1 MIDIDKQPVLS
12 RWQIAA
18 LGAVLAV
25 VVFAV
30 YVRTGG
36 FEFVNYDDPKYVYEN
51 RHVLAGFSWENV
63 KWAFTSFHASNW
75 HPLTWLSLMA
85 DCQLSANHAQACHIT
100 NVILH
105 TANTVLCFL
114 TLYLLTG
121 NAWPAFLVGALFG
134 LHPLHVESV
143 AWVAER
149 KDVLS
154 TLFWFLTMLAYL
166 RYVRK
171 GGLVSYLPVAVFFAL
186 GLMAK
191 PMLVTLPFV
200 LLLVDWWPLGRMA
213 GAQGSSSPA
222 RRRRGSHSRHRP
234 RQPAIGAH
242 PMRLIAEKIPLF
254 VLCVVS
260 SMITMRA
267 QGAVRVSFEVLP
279 TTARIANAVVAYA
292 VYLGK
297 MFVPAGLSVYYPHS
311 GTWPKWPVLGAA
323 LVLLAISGLVLAFG
337 RQRRYLTV
345 GWLWYLGT
353 MIPVVGLV
361 QVGVQSY
368 ADRYTYIPL
377 TGAFIMIAFGADELL
392 RRRRFGSA
400 AGAGLRYGFAASLVL
415 ALSVG
420 TWMQT
425 GHWADNIK
433 LYSHAIEVT
442 DRNHMAHN
450 NLGVSLRDAGRIDEA
465 IEHWKKAV
473 EILPQ
478 FDDAIINLGV
488 GLIEQKRYGE
498 AITYYKEYIN
508 GGNENFLVYNNL
520 GNALKEIGEFGEAAR
535 YYNRA
540 LRFKGDAWQIH
551 YNLGLVFYQVQKL
564 DAAIGH
570 YKEALRLSNN
580 NPIVAE
586 ALTLA
591 QSQKSR
597 SVGQKNDSA
606 QKPDEQRRN

>member
-1 MIDIDKQPVLS
+1 MVDIDRKPVLS
-12 RWQIAA
+12 RWQIAS
-18 LGAVLAV
+18 LGAVLAA

-30 YVRTGG
+30 YVRVSG

-51 RHVLAGFSWENV
+51 SHVFTGFSWENV

-85 DCQLSANHAQACHIT
+85 DCQFSANHAQACHIT

-171 GGLVSYLPVAVFFAL
+171 GSLGSYLPVVVFFAL

-213 GAQGSSSPA
+213 AIDRSASSA
-222 RRRRGSHSRHRP
+222 HRRRNAHSRHRS
-234 RQPAIGAH
+234 RQPTIGARL
-242 PMRLIAEKIPLF
+242 MWLIAEKIPLF
-254 VLCVVS
+254 VLCAVS

-267 QGAVRVSFEVLP
+267 QGAVRVSFDVLP
-279 TTARIANAVVAYA
+279 ATARIANAMVAYA

-297 MFVPAGLSVYYPHS
+297 MLVPAGLSVYYPHS

-323 LVLLAISGLVLAFG
+323 LVLVVISGLVLALG
-337 RQRRYLTV
+337 RRRRYLMV

-353 MIPVVGLV
+353 LIPVVGLV
-361 QVGVQSY
+361 QVGLQSY

-377 TGAFIMIAFGADELL
+377 TGVFIMIAFGADELL
-392 RRRRFGSA
+392 RQRRFGSA
-400 AGAGLRYGFAASLVL
+400 AGAGLRYGFAASLIL

-425 GHWADNIK
+425 SHWADNLK

-473 EILPQ
+473 EIFPR

-488 GLIEQKRYGE
+488 GLIEQKRYEE
-498 AITYYKEYIN
+498 AITYYKKYLK
-508 GGNENFLVYNNL
+508 GQKGNFLVYNNL
-520 GNALKEIGEFGEAAR
+520 GNALKELSRFDEAAT
-535 YYNRA
+535 YYYRA
-540 LRFKGDAWQIH
+540 LLVKGNVWQIH
-551 YNLGLVFYQVQKL
+551 YNLGLVFYQSQKL

-570 YKEALRLSNN
+570 YKEALRLSDN

-591 QSQKSR
+591 QSQKS
-597 SVGQKNDSA
+597 K
-606 QKPDEQRRN
+606 